1 MRAFIGRSA
10 HPEPG
15 FDANHSTRNPEADQ
29 TFFVP
34 PTQASFGPHYML
46 LRRLLLREGEK
57 LVPFRSR
64 SLEVMTDLLELRGGS
79 VTKQDL
85 MTRAWP
91 NVFVEPANPTVDT
104 STLRHGGDGHRL
116 VVSLLKP
123 AAT

>member
-1 MRAFIGRSA
+1 
-10 HPEPG
+10 
-15 FDANHSTRNPEADQ
+15 
-29 TFFVP
+29 
-34 PTQASFGPHYML
+34 ML

-57 LVPFRSR
+57 LVPFRNR

-91 NVFVEPANPTVDT
+91 NVFVEPANPTVDMP
-104 STLRHGGDGHRL
+104 TLRHGGDGHRL